1 VGPYTRPQALL
12 LLGLV
17 AVAGVGLGIG
27 HWRRAH
33 PELAAQL
40 ERFDQTADSAPAS
53 SPAPST
59 DPVPRTDE
67 AAVGERPPARAG
79 QTRAIAGATRASLK
93 RGTVASTAA
102 PVDLNRAT
110 AEDLMRLPGVG
121 PVLAGRILA
130 VRESDGPFTSV
141 EDLRRVSGVGAAR
154 IERYRSL
161 VTISVPP

>member
-1 VGPYTRPQALL
+1 MGPYTRPQALL

-17 AVAGVGLGIG
+17 VVAGVGLGIG

-33 PELAAQL
+33 PDLAAQI
-40 ERFDQTADSAPAS
+40 ERFDQTADGATASA
-53 SPAPST
+53 T
-59 DPVPRTDE
+59 DPVPRPDE
-67 AAVGERPPARAG
+67 TAVGERREARAD
-79 QTRAIAGATRASLK
+79 QSRAIAGSTRASLK
-93 RGTVASTAA
+93 RDAVASTAA